1 MAVGSSTS
9 SSRSSSAS
17 SASSRSSHA
26 GASTSASKSSSVSS
40 KSSGATSKHSGS
52 LSVGSRG
59 KDVSHLQDSL
69 RAAGFNPG
77 KTDGVFGP
85 KTEAAL
91 RGFQQA
97 KGLKAD
103 GIAGKHTLGALR
115 NADTFEPAKKPA
127 AKPGA
132 KPAVDTAAPITGVP
146 KTGNAFIDR
155 IAADA
160 IKSQRQTG
168 VPASVTMAQAI
179 LESGW
184 GKSGLS
190 TKANNFFGI
199 KGKGPEGSVTMRTR
213 EVIHGKSVY
222 VNAPFRKYDS
232 PAQSFVDHGK
242 FFTDNKRY
250 ATAMK
255 HTDDAHRFAQEIAKA
270 GYATDPNYAKALGGL
285 IDKYGLERF
294 DRIARG
300 Q

>member
-9 SSRSSSAS
+9 SSRSSAAS
-17 SASSRSSHA
+17 SASSRSSNV
-26 GASTSASKSSSVSS
+26 GSSTATSKSSTATS
-40 KSSGATSKHSGS
+40 KSSTATSKPSGN

-59 KDVSHLQDSL
+59 KSVSQLQDSL

-91 RGFQQA
+91 RGFQKS

-103 GIAGKHTLGALR
+103 GIAGKQTFGALR
-115 NADTFEPAKKPA
+115 NADTFEPAKKPST
-127 AKPGA
+127 KPST
-132 KPAVDTAAPITGVP
+132 KPAVDTTAPVTGVP

-155 IAADA
+155 VSADA

-213 EVIHGKSVY
+213 EVINGKSVY

-232 PAQSFVDHGK
+232 PAQSFADHGK

-255 HTDDAHRFAQEIAKA
+255 HTDDPHRFAQEIAKA
-270 GYATDPNYAKALGGL
+270 GYATDPNYAKALNGL
-285 IDKYGLERF
+285 IDKYGLGRF